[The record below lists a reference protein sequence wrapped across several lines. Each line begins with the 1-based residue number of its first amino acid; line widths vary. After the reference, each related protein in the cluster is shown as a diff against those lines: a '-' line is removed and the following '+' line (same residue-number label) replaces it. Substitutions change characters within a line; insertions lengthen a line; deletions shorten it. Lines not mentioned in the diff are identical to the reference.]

1 MKFLSEIGGGRV
13 SGFRGKDIVLVED
26 EDGFEVP
33 MQVAEVV
40 LVSNDENYDTA
51 NMVKKKTV
59 QPSANPAS
67 THSSTRPVDSQSVTV
82 KTEGSKRSAAPLERR
97 DGDQLSV
104 YLSFV
109 PVDVKELTQTRF
121 EAFLVND
128 SNYYFRYAY
137 YSAEGSS
144 WRLRACGEVEPNT
157 QEYLEEFGR
166 DILNELE
173 RVCVQAVA
181 YKRDKPFLLK
191 PALDVTL
198 RIDPVK
204 FYKLHTFT
212 ENDFFEQPAL
222 VYTLIEK
229 DRAARPLVVDA
240 KQLKGEL
247 YKK

>member
-1 MKFLSEIGGGRV
+1 MKFLSEVGGGRV

-26 EDGFEVP
+26 ADGFEVP
-33 MQVAEVV
+33 MRVAEVV
-40 LVSNDENYDTA
+40 VVSNDENYDTA
-51 NMVKKKTV
+51 NMVKIKTA
-59 QPSANPAS
+59 QSASIPTPSPSPQADTGKN
-67 THSSTRPVDSQSVTV
+67 SS
-82 KTEGSKRSAAPLERR
+82 APIERR

-104 YLSFV
+104 FLAFV
-109 PVDVKELTQTRF
+109 PMDVKELTQTRF

-128 SNYYFRYAY
+128 SNYYIRYAY

-144 WRLRACGEVEPNT
+144 WRLRASGEVEPNT

-229 DRAARPLVVDA
+229 DRVARPLVVDA